1 MATPAVGP
9 AGTSATKSSRG
20 KDQIQWS
27 DDVWKGLDTAVTEEM
42 MRTRVAAKFLPQVH
56 VPKKRTNVESDVV
69 VVPSVATVRGLATA
83 YDPTLSVDESKTTRI
98 QEYWTTFRLSVAQ
111 VEAEGHEEGMMHP
124 SDPPAASAGQAS
136 ATGTHGAMPH
146 PQRASTASSL
156 SQRAANILAQSED
169 LVLLNGQNAV
179 VNGPLFVGG
188 IQLAGG
194 GATGPLIQFLD
205 QNLAT
210 DLDSGLLNI
219 QPVFNSSTAQPTQ
232 ANLSQLNINLPSA
245 TQVIPVHPTAPG
257 SANTPPVYAEAT
269 LNAVASAF
277 SALQGLGHYEN
288 YALVLHTIPYAD
300 LHNALKSTL
309 IEPVEPVSHLVKA
322 GIFGTGAMPPFTPIV
337 PGPPTAPPAAPTAAM
352 LATGLPTQI
361 NGNALSTINGFLNPT
376 PTSGAAPPVPR
387 VLYTGVLVSLSGNTM
402 DLVRG
407 QMEDNLD
414 VVVTFNQK
422 DQNEQYRFRVV
433 QRFTLRLKDPTAVAL
448 LLFLDS

>member
-1 MATPAVGP
+1 MATPAMGP
-9 AGTSATKSSRG
+9 AGTPATKSSRG

-27 DDVWKGLDTAVTEEM
+27 DDVWKSLDVAVTEEM

-56 VPKKRTNVESDVV
+56 VPKKRTSVESDVV
-69 VVPSVATVRGLATA
+69 VVPATGPSFQGLTA
-83 YDPTLSVDESKTTRI
+83 PYDPTLSVDESKTTRI

-111 VEAEGHEEGMMHP
+111 VEAEGHEEGMQP
-124 SDPPAASAGQAS
+124 NVSAAAGAGQPQ
-136 ATGTHGAMPH
+136 ATNAPGAMGH

-179 VNGPLFVGG
+179 VNSPLFIGG
-188 IQLAGG
+188 IPLPGG
-194 GATGPLIQFLD
+194 GTTGPLIQFLD
-205 QNLAT
+205 PNLAT
-210 DLDSGLLNI
+210 DLDPGLLNI
-219 QPVFNSSTAQPTQ
+219 QPVYNSATAKPIQ
-232 ANLSQLNINLPSA
+232 ANLSQLNIINLSP
-245 TQVIPVHPTAPG
+245 TQVIPVHPTAAG
-257 SANTPPVYAEAT
+257 TANTPPVYAEAA

-277 SALQGLGHYEN
+277 SALQGLAHYEN

-322 GIFGTGAMPPFTPIV
+322 GIFGTGAMPPFTQVV
-337 PGPPTAPPAAPTAAM
+337 PGPPASPPSTPTAAM

-361 NGNALSTINGFLNPT
+361 NGNALSSISGFLNPT
-376 PTSGAAPPVPR
+376 VAGAPPPTVPR

-433 QRFTLRLKDPTAVAL
+433 ERFTLRLKDPTAVAL